1 MLILTRRTGESVK
14 IGDDVAV
21 TVLGVKGNQV
31 RLGFEAPKAIGIHR
45 QEIYERMRQEAER
58 AQGNTLVR
66 DLHKSVEAD
75 AVTLGENEV
84 TPANSTARSKV
95 RPKGADNQSET
106 VHRGADHRGPEG
118 S

>member
-1 MLILTRRTGESVK
+1 MLVLTRRTGESVK

-21 TVLGVKGNQV
+21 IVLGVKGNHV

-66 DLHKSVEAD
+66 DLHK
-75 AVTLGENEV
+75 G
-84 TPANSTARSKV
+84 
-95 RPKGADNQSET
+95 
-106 VHRGADHRGPEG
+106 G